1 MNTKLW
7 IIIDG
12 QESNVNISLS
22 TETLKE
28 AANKLSINIY
38 IGVLTPNGFKTPI
51 KETPQSTDKLLILG
65 NIATPNQF
73 SKLQQTKVTLQEA
86 LEAPE
91 AILKHAAA
99 TESNTNTS
107 SSADVKQIVAITS
120 CPTGI
125 AHTFMAA
132 EGLKNGA
139 VALGHRIRVETQ
151 GSVGAGTPLTAEEI
165 ADADLVIIA
174 ADLKIDRSRFSG
186 KMVYVN
192 GTKGAINN
200 GVEYVKTAFAEAELQ
215 QAKKEDSTSTPIS
228 ANSSRTKKQKIGGGY
243 KHLMTGVSYM
253 IPFVV
258 AGGLCIAAAFAIGGI
273 NAEGNLASFLMKLGK
288 DGFALMVPILSGYIA
303 FSIADRP
310 GIAPG
315 MIGGLLCNALSAGFL
330 GGIIAGFLAG
340 YFVLWLNRSLPLP
353 KNLQGL
359 KPVLILPVVGTLVT
373 GLVLYYIVGGP
384 IADLNSFLVNWLQG
398 LGGTNSI
405 LLGIIIGAMI
415 AVDLGGPV
423 NKAAYA
429 FALAMMQAGIYS
441 PIAASSVASITPPL
455 AVALSTHLFK
465 NRYTIEEREAGN
477 AAFVLGLAMIT
488 EGAIPFAARDPFR
501 VIPSFIVGSCLAGAL
516 AMVTHLQIMA
526 PHGGLFILPIPGAV
540 SSLISFFFALIAGTV
555 ASALL
560 IGFLKKPVLAT
571 I

>member
-12 QESNVNISLS
+12 QESNVNVTLAL
-22 TETLKE
+22 EALKE
-28 AANKLSINIY
+28 AAKTTKIDVYTEI
-38 IGVLTPNGFKTPI
+38 LTQNGLKNPL
-51 KETPQSTDKLLILG
+51 KVSPGQNDKLLIIG
-65 NIATPNQF
+65 NIKAPAVFAN
-73 SKLQQTKVTLQEA
+73 LQCTTIALQEA
-86 LEAPE
+86 VEAPE
-91 AILKHAAA
+91 AVLKNAA
-99 TESNTNTS
+99 SQGGS
-107 SSADVKQIVAITS
+107 FSADSGKNSKKIVAITS

-125 AHTFMAA
+125 AHTYMAA

-139 VALGHRIRVETQ
+139 VALGHQIRVETQ
-151 GSVGAGTPLTAEEI
+151 GSVGAGTPLTTKEI
-165 ADADLVIIA
+165 ADADFVIIA
-174 ADLKIDRSRFSG
+174 ADLKIDLTRFGG

-192 GTKGAINN
+192 GTKEAINN
-200 GVEYVKTAFAEAELQ
+200 SIEFVKTAMAEAKLQ
-215 QAKKEDSTSTPIS
+215 PSDNETATPTSTTKT
-228 ANSSRTKKQKIGGGY
+228 ANTSRKIGGGY
-243 KHLMTGVSYM
+243 QHLMTGVSYM

-258 AGGLCIAAAFAIGGI
+258 AGGLCIAAAFALGGI
-273 NAEGNLASFLMKLGK
+273 NAEGNLATFLMKLGK
-288 DGFALMVPILSGYIA
+288 DGFALMVPILAGYIA

-315 MIGGLLCNALSAGFL
+315 MIGGLLCNYLNAGFL

-340 YFVLWLNRSLPLP
+340 YFVLWVNRSLPLP

-359 KPVLILPVVGTLVT
+359 KPVLILPVAGTLVT

-384 IADLNSFLVNWLQG
+384 VADLNTFLVNWLKE
-398 LGGTNSI
+398 LGGTNSVF
-405 LLGIIIGAMI
+405 LGIILGAMI
-415 AVDLGGPV
+415 AVDLGGPI

-429 FALAMMQAGIYS
+429 FALAMMQAGLYG
-441 PIAASSVASITPPL
+441 PIAATSVASITPPL

-477 AAFVLGLAMIT
+477 ASFVLGLAMIT

-501 VIPSFIVGSCLAGAL
+501 VIPSFIVGSCLAGAI
-516 AMVTHLQIMA
+516 AMITNLQIMA

-540 SSLISFFFALIAGTV
+540 SSLVSFAFALIAGTV

-560 IGFLKKPVLAT
+560 IGYWKKPITQT

>member
-7 IIIDG
+7 VIIDG
-12 QESNVNISLS
+12 KESGVNISLA

-28 AANKLSINIY
+28 TAKKNSINIF
-38 IGVLTPNGFKTPI
+38 VDTMVKNGLKNFS
-51 KETPQSTDKLLILG
+51 KETPAASDKLLVIG
-65 NIATPNQF
+65 DINPPAAF
-73 SKLQQTKVTLQEA
+73 AALQQTKVSLQEA

-91 AILKHAAA
+91 AILKHACESEAA
-99 TESNTNTS
+99 AGSVGGEG
-107 SSADVKQIVAITS
+107 KKIVAITS

-151 GSVGAGTPLTAEEI
+151 GSVGAGTPLTPEEI
-165 ADADLVIIA
+165 EAADLVIIA
-174 ADLKIDRSRFSG
+174 ADVKIDLSRFDG

-200 GVEYVKTAFAEAELQ
+200 GIEYVKTAIAEAELQ
-215 QAKKEDSTSTPIS
+215 KAQNESSASAKP
-228 ANSSRTKKQKIGGGY
+228 ASSGSIKKQKIGGGY

-273 NAEGNLASFLMKLGK
+273 QAEGNLASFLMKLGK

-315 MIGGLLCNALSAGFL
+315 MIGGLLCNYLNAGFL

-340 YFVLWLNRSLPLP
+340 YFVLWVNRSLPLP

-359 KPVLILPVVGTLVT
+359 KPVLILPVAGTLVT

-384 IADLNSFLVNWLQG
+384 VADLNNFLVNWLQG
-398 LGGTNSI
+398 LGGTNSV

-488 EGAIPFAARDPFR
+488 EGAIPFAARDPLR

-516 AMVTHLQIMA
+516 AMATNLQIMA

-540 SSLISFFFALIAGTV
+540 SSLASFFFALIAGTV
-555 ASALL
+555 VSALL
-560 IGFLKKPVLAT
+560 IGFLKKPLTVNA
-571 I
+571 